1 MRLDVVKIPWTEART
16 SINICIDFWFVS
28 IRIRYTELKVI
39 SLSLSLPFFFSI
51 KRCIEG
57 TCRHS
62 KELSYWCIP
71 ESVEAELWDHELE
84 SKK

>member
-39 SLSLSLPFFFSI
+39 SLSLSPFLLLNQ
-51 KRCIEG
+51 EM
-57 TCRHS
+57 H
-62 KELSYWCIP
+62 
-71 ESVEAELWDHELE
+71 
-84 SKK
+84 